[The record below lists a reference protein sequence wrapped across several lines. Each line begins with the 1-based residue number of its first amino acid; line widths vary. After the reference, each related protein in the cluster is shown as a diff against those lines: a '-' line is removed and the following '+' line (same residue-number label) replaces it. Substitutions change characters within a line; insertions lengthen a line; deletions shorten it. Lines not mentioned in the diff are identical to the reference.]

1 MYDEKTKNHLI
12 ILSPRLEGWILK
24 AAKKAGVDVKK
35 HGLPDEEYE
44 LHRVINMRLK
54 EFENFLEEIR
64 KNSNMLKTLEGFIKN
79 R

>member
-1 MYDEKTKNHLI
+1 MI